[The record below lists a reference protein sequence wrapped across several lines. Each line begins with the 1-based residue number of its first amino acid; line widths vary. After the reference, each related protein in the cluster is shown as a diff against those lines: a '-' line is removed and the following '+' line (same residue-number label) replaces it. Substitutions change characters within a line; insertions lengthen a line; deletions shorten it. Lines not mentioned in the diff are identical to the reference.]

1 MRASADA
8 AYSKAPAPLHTRVTM
23 MMERKRVLISVTCA
37 MLLTTTALADETG
50 RAAALPEDAI
60 DVRVRARRSSTRR
73 SSAEATDSV
82 KVVPLESQKRRG
94 ATMADVLAREPGLR
108 VQRSGGL
115 GSYARLSMDGLVD
128 EQIRYFLDGVPLAMS
143 GYPFGIANV
152 PVNLFERVMVYR
164 GVLPVRLA
172 SDALGGAIDLITDDR
187 PRTSASGSYERAS
200 YGTHR
205 GTLSGSYRHDPSGL
219 VLRASFFLDLTRN
232 NYPIRAETTDAT
244 GEVRTDTVRR
254 FHDHYRA
261 QGGSVEAGVVDQPW
275 ARRLLV
281 RVYHTT
287 FDADLQH
294 NRVMTIPYG
303 EVTYGERVA
312 GGSLRY
318 ENTFASGLVL
328 SLVASHGR
336 RRVDFN
342 DQGTWVYDWYGAR
355 VRPRARAG
363 EIDGDAKDNSIW
375 ENTTFA
381 RFFGEY
387 PLYTHGVLRGSLSP
401 TYATRTGDER
411 IQVQPDARDPLTAKR
426 DHFAAVAALSFELR
440 ALREEGASGADAD
453 RLRWESFLKSY
464 TYAVR
469 SEAVLPG
476 GTFADRNQTRHVL
489 GGGSAVRAR
498 ILPWLSLKTAYELTT
513 RIPTTDEIFGNG
525 VLILENLHLE
535 PETSHN
541 INVGPRAELS
551 HPVLGSLTAEAAFV
565 VRRSRDMIALLG
577 GDQFLTYQNVL
588 DARTLGLDANL
599 EWTSQGRFASLAAGL
614 SYMDQRNISG
624 EGTFAPMR
632 GDRIPNRPYF
642 TSSFGA
648 RFRIPKLIWAQDS
661 LEPHYVGRHTQRFLR
676 GWESQGARDSKAA
689 IPTQLVHHVGI
700 AYVLRAPQ
708 GSVSLSLDILNLTDA
723 RVYDLYGVQRPG
735 RTYALKFSAE
745 L

>member
-1 MRASADA
+1 
-8 AYSKAPAPLHTRVTM
+8 
-23 MMERKRVLISVTCA
+23 
-37 MLLTTTALADETG
+37 MLLTNTAFGDERG
-50 RAAALPEDAI
+50 RADARAADAI
-60 DVRVRARRSSTRR
+60 DVQVRSRRSGTRK

-82 KVVPLESQKRRG
+82 SVVPLESQKRRS
-94 ATMADVLAREPGLR
+94 ASMADVLAREPGLR

-205 GTLSGSYRHDPSGL
+205 GTLSGSYRHDPSGI
-219 VLRASFFLDLTRN
+219 VLRASYFLDLTRN
-232 NYPIRAETTDAT
+232 SYPIRVETADAT

-275 ARRLLV
+275 ARRLLF
-281 RVYHTT
+281 RMYHTT
-287 FDADLQH
+287 YDADLQH

-303 EVTYGERVA
+303 EVTYGERVT

-318 ENTFASGLVL
+318 ENTFASGLAL

-336 RRVDFN
+336 RRVDF
-342 DQGTWVYDWYGAR
+342 DDHGTWVYDWYGAR

-363 EIDGDAKDNSIW
+363 EINGDAKDNSTW

-387 PLYTHGVLRGSLSP
+387 PLSTYGLLRGSVSP

-411 IQVQPDARDPLTAKR
+411 IQAQPDSRDPLTAKR
-426 DHFAAVAALSFELR
+426 DLFSAVVALSFELR
-440 ALREEGASGADAD
+440 TLREEGASGPETD

-476 GTFADRNQTRHVL
+476 GVFSDRNQTRHVL
-489 GGGSAVRAR
+489 GGGSAIRAR
-498 ILPWLSLKTAYELTT
+498 LSPWLSLKSAYELTT

-525 VLILENLHLE
+525 VLILENLRLE
-535 PETSHN
+535 PERSHN
-541 INVGPRAELS
+541 INVGPRAEWS
-551 HPVLGSLTAEAAFV
+551 HPVLGSMAAEAAFV
-565 VRRSRDMIALLG
+565 VRRSRDMIVLLG
-577 GDQFLTYQNVL
+577 GDQFLTYKNVL
-588 DARTLGLDANL
+588 DARTLGLDTNF
-599 EWTSQGRFASLAAGL
+599 EWTSPGRFSTVTGGL
-614 SYMDQRNISG
+614 SYVDQRNVSG

-648 RFRIPKLIWAQDS
+648 RFRIPKVICAQDS

-676 GWESQGARDSKAA
+676 GWESQGNSEGKAT

-708 GSVSLSLDILNLTDA
+708 GSVSMSFDILNLTDA
-723 RVYDLYGVQRPG
+723 RVFDLFGVQRPG
-735 RTYALKFSAE
+735 RTYALKFSAD